1 MSAVNVNMS
10 TAFVDRAAFEAGL
23 TKMLDKLCS
32 NRKAKLCKKFSISEE
47 SDWSQ
52 EQCFVILA
60 KCMKKKDLAGCVQVF
75 RQWHCLL
82 MTEQAENNARLIQEC
97 VNHKRAATSAQN
109 TCKALQERV
118 AKLERENKEFQKLA
132 ARKEKLYPCLKDFHH
147 RPIEQ
152 SVRSGSNHSSGEE
165 GYNPTRL
172 EAAPVMAKL
181 VKSRERELKTSIKH
195 NTLNPEQID
204 CMSKEFKHPME
215 MGIGPFLTL
224 MTRKI
229 KLYSLHPLDVI
240 SVCSQILMP
249 DEIETMEEYYG
260 KQLGKLKSLRAVQ
273 DCNVGLLTVLQ
284 KSVGSTLCWKRIIEC
299 YQGKNEPVR
308 QYTQR
313 FAEVYLVHGGR
324 SEFNSVADVLNSLV
338 SVVQW
343 ADGLTQSMRKVLPFL
358 KSAWRTSTLS
368 ELSEYLTAYERD
380 AHVKRSISSLL
391 RTVFQRRNSQ
401 NSQNKSNSVCHCCG
415 KKGHWA
421 RECKLAKWQEHK
433 PQPRPKEEQS
443 STSGVE
449 TSSDSGDSGSG
460 DSPDQ
465 TCLNQTALQLATV
478 IVKEE
483 KTEGEMST
491 KHEPLNPEQVDCLAE
506 GIKLCHQ
513 NGPVNQCSQITETV
527 VLHGGQSDCV
537 AEKVMSSNGIER
549 AEDETSQVEVSQS
562 LPAVQSHVIA
572 VSQKAS
578 HEDRSQRTHDSACDY
593 CSEVGP
599 CKCKKKTFEARSKLS
614 LDKLQSKSVGGVIF
628 PKVAGK
634 LLKLIKRAA
643 QFSATPEVNRLK

>member
-1 MSAVNVNMS
+1 MPTHGQERS
-10 TAFVDRAAFEAGL
+10 TKTSWSCQYPDLSPIQHLWNQPGHQLRQPTSEQGL
-23 TKMLDKLCS
+23 QAQDAISMPPWPTISHRVSKL
-32 NRKAKLCKKFSISEE
+32 E
-47 SDWSQ
+47 
-52 EQCFVILA
+52 
-60 KCMKKKDLAGCVQVF
+60 
-75 RQWHCLL
+75 
-82 MTEQAENNARLIQEC
+82 EC
-97 VNHKRAATSAQN
+97 VNHKRAATGTKN

-118 AKLERENKEFQKLA
+118 AKLERKNKEFQELA
-132 ARKEKLYPCLKDFHH
+132 ARKEILYPVLKDFHH
-147 RPIEQ
+147 RPEEQ
-152 SVRSGSNHSSGEE
+152 SVSSGSNHSSDEE
-165 GYNPTRL
+165 GDNTTRL

-181 VKSRERELKTSIKH
+181 VKSRKREIKPS
-195 NTLNPEQID
+195 NSLNPEQID
-204 CMSKEFKHPME
+204 SISKEFKHPKE

-249 DEIETMEEYYG
+249 DEIETMEEYYGKQLGKLKSLRAVQDCNVGLLTVLQKSVGSSHISECVSRLSRGCKDTAAVVCCLEAAPVMAKLVKSRKREIKPSNALNPEQIDRMSKEFKHPTEMGIGPFLTLMTRKIKLYSLHPLDVISVCSQILMSDEIETMEEYYG

-324 SEFNSVADVLNSLV
+324 SEFNSVEDVLNSMV

-343 ADGLTQSMRKVLPFL
+343 ADGLTQSMRKVLPLL

-368 ELSEYLTAYERD
+368 ELSECLTAYERD
-380 AHVKRSISSLL
+380 AHVKRSISYLL
-391 RTVFQRRNSQ
+391 RTVLQRRNSR

-421 RECKLAKWQEHK
+421 RECKVAKWQEHK
-433 PQPRPKEEQS
+433 PQPRLKEEQS

-465 TCLNQTALQLATV
+465 TSLNQTALKLATV

-483 KTEGEMST
+483 KTEGEMTVPT
-491 KHEPLNPEQVDCLAE
+491 KHESLNPEQVDCLAE
-506 GIKLCHQ
+506 ESKPCHQ
-513 NGPVNQCSQITETV
+513 NEPV
-527 VLHGGQSDCV
+527 VLRMENSCLVKQ
-537 AEKVMSSNGIER
+537 
-549 AEDETSQVEVSQS
+549 
-562 LPAVQSHVIA
+562 AVLCGLV
-572 VSQKAS
+572 
-578 HEDRSQRTHDSACDY
+578 
-593 CSEVGP
+593 
-599 CKCKKKTFEARSKLS
+599 
-614 LDKLQSKSVGGVIF
+614 
-628 PKVAGK
+628 
-634 LLKLIKRAA
+634 
-643 QFSATPEVNRLK
+643 PEVAPTLTH